1 MDERIKNLI
10 NRIKALLAKTY
21 GQKIRKVI
29 LYGSYVRGQATRDSD
44 IDILVLV
51 DESLNPSEIRESLSD
66 LLFDILLEE
75 GELVL
80 LTPLLKSGTIESES
94 ENIITEVPDSALA
107 FDSLEKRVSQRL
119 EEVNGTDVNTRN
131 IPTGDLA
138 GERPQR
144 AGRPE
149 GPDRKGRGDD

>member
-10 NRIKALLAKTY
+10 NRIKAHLVKMY

-51 DESLNPSEIRESLSD
+51 DKSLNPFEIRESLSD

-75 GELVL
+75 GELVSVIAV
-80 LTPLLKSGTIESES
+80 PEDFF
-94 ENIITEVPDSALA
+94 ENYNSPFMMNV
-107 FDSLEKRVSQRL
+107 KK
-119 EEVNGTDVNTRN
+119 
-131 IPTGDLA
+131 
-138 GERPQR
+138 
-144 AGRPE
+144 E
-149 GPDRKGRGDD
+149 GVVA